1 MTITLTPTNNPAS
14 PSTPPLTLATISA
27 GPPASA
33 SVAIAPTMKSIG
45 FINGMDFFSVSI
57 YLTPGTRIG
66 DVIRLELR
74 NLATLASFK
83 FLVEEL
89 TDPLLK
95 NCINQNQGFYVNNY
109 QTLLNM
115 GLVNGNYRLSYQQTD
130 ATGRT
135 VAVSFLSTYAITV

>member
-1 MTITLTPTNNPAS
+1 
-14 PSTPPLTLATISA
+14 
-27 GPPASA
+27 
-33 SVAIAPTMKSIG
+33 
-45 FINGMDFFSVSI
+45 MDFFSVSI